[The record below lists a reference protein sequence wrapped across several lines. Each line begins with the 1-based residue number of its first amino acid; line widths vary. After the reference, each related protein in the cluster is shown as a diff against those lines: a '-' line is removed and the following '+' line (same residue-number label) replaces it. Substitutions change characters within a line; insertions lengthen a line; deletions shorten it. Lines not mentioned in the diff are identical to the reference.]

1 MGRKNSMKMSAACAG
16 IISEMFLSLL
26 AGLGLNG
33 TKTPPLSSVVPADF
47 DGAAASSCHFGA
59 SARIRPENNAQGSRE
74 KSALFQSSGRNL
86 KNSEELSVKPVADS
100 DCA

>member
-1 MGRKNSMKMSAACAG
+1 MGRKNSMKMSAACARM
-16 IISEMFLSLL
+16 ISEIFLLL

-59 SARIRPENNAQGSRE
+59 SAWIRPENNAQGPQDKIRIVPIQR
-74 KSALFQSSGRNL
+74 A
-86 KNSEELSVKPVADS
+86 
-100 DCA
+100 